1 MKLKIIYVRYIVT
14 NTDMTHANNYQYVK
28 KWRENNPELQ
38 RLRNKS
44 YRMKIYYYKQIIK
57 EFMRIDPTLFL

>member
-1 MKLKIIYVRYIVT
+1 
-14 NTDMTHANNYQYVK
+14 MTHANNYQYVK

-57 EFMRIDPTLFL
+57 EFYRIDPTLFL

>member
-1 MKLKIIYVRYIVT
+1 MKLNLSMCNIVT
-14 NTDMTHANNYQYVK
+14 NTKMTHVNNYNYVK

-44 YRMKIYYYKQIIK
+44 YRMKIYYYKQVIK
-57 EFMRIDPTLFL
+57 ELYRICPTLFL

>member
-1 MKLKIIYVRYIVT
+1 
-14 NTDMTHANNYQYVK
+14 MTHVNNYQYVK
-28 KWRENNPELQ
+28 KWRQNNPELQ

-57 EFMRIDPTLFL
+57 EFYRIDPRIFQ

>member
-1 MKLKIIYVRYIVT
+1 MNLKFIYVRYIVT
-14 NTDMTHANNYQYVK
+14 NTDMTHVNNYQYVK

-44 YRMKIYYYKQIIK
+44 YRMKIYYYKQVIK
-57 EFMRIDPTLFL
+57 ELYRICPTLFL

>member
-1 MKLKIIYVRYIVT
+1 
-14 NTDMTHANNYQYVK
+14 MTHVNNYQYVK
-28 KWRENNPELQ
+28 KWRQNNPELQ

-57 EFMRIDPTLFL
+57 EFMRIDTTLFL

>member
-1 MKLKIIYVRYIVT
+1 MKLKFIYVRYIVT
-14 NTDMTHANNYQYVK
+14 NTDMTHHNNYNYVK

-44 YRMKIYYYKQIIK
+44 YRMKIYYYKQVIK
-57 EFMRIDPTLFL
+57 ELYRIDPTLFL